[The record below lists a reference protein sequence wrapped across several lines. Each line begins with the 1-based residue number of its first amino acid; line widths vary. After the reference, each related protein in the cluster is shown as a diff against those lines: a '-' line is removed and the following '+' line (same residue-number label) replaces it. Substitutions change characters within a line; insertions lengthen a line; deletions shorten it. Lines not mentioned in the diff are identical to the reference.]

1 MYMEAHLALLGWE
14 PVRQSFD
21 DRLFHPDRRMVIRV
35 TAAGRLYAA
44 VEKPPNS
51 YAAIAP
57 SEYCCIL
64 DNQLEV
70 MFNRVLEI
78 ENESQDG

>member
-1 MYMEAHLALLGWE
+1 MEAHLALLGWE

-21 DRLFHPDRRMVIRV
+21 DRLYHRDRRTVVRV

-51 YAAIAP
+51 YAAITP

-64 DNQLEV
+64 DSQLEV
-70 MFNRVLEI
+70 MFNRVMEI
-78 ENESQDG
+78 EDGIQNN